1 MKNFDI
7 IILDLNMPIM
17 NGYKAC
23 ERICEIY
30 KYFNSL
36 RDFDEILIGDSEEQ
50 QHINELNK
58 IFDEINLSN
67 YDDKDDFKWIADR
80 LIPDSSSPS

>member
-1 MKNFDI
+1 
-7 IILDLNMPIM
+7 M

-30 KYFNSL
+30 TNFNSL

-50 QHINELNK
+50 QYLNELEK
-58 IFDEINLSN
+58 VFD
-67 YDDKDDFKWIADR
+67 
-80 LIPDSSSPS
+80 

>member
-1 MKNFDI
+1 
-7 IILDLNMPIM
+7 MPIM

-50 QHINELNK
+50 QYLNELEK
-58 IFDEINLSN
+58 VFD
-67 YDDKDDFKWIADR
+67 
-80 LIPDSSSPS
+80 